1 VVNPKMLRIETAS
14 RLGDEVLTNLQA
26 LIGAAT
32 LADGHEPLGEHK
44 FLRIQRGDDLAN
56 AVLAFDGDRLAGYAH
71 TLTYATADERRTS
84 CEIVVH
90 PECRGLGVG
99 RSLLAGVVDAA
110 RDQHA
115 RRVDLWA
122 YNHSPLRSGA
132 AQDAGFRPVR
142 KLMHLHRHMRKLPR
156 VEPRDGVVVRTFR
169 PGSDEAPWLYL
180 NRRVFEAHPDQ
191 AHWTGED
198 LRARMAQP
206 WFEPADLL
214 HAERDGEIVDYN
226 WVKIDP
232 RETEGRVGEIYFVGV
247 APECFTMHG
256 AKGSPVP
263 TKLTEGSPA
272 PDFTLENDKGESVSL
287 SGLRGNWT
295 VLYWYPK
302 DDTPGCTVEACEIRD
317 NWQLLSG
324 EAALFGVSPDDVK
337 SHQKFRDKFSLPFP
351 LLADP
356 DHQVSESYGVWG
368 QKKFMGREYMG
379 VDRATFI
386 IDPAGKIARIF
397 PAVKP
402 AGHSLEILQALQELK
417 KAK

>member
-1 VVNPKMLRIETAS
+1 MLRIETAS

-206 WFEPADLL
+206 WFEPADFLL
-214 HAERDGEIVDYN
+214 AERDGEIVAFN
-226 WVKIDP
+226 WVKIEP
-232 RETEGRVGEIYFVGV
+232 RETEGRVGEIYVVGV
-247 APECFTMHG
+247 APEAQGHG
-256 AKGSPVP
+256 LGA
-263 TKLTEGSPA
+263 LLLA
-272 PDFTLENDKGESVSL
+272 H
-287 SGLRGNWT
+287 GLRRMRDRNADIAAIYVDESNT
-295 VLYWYPK
+295 RAIDLYTSMAFHHHHVDVCYTLPLG
-302 DDTPGCTVEACEIRD
+302 DAGALPDE
-317 NWQLLSG
+317 S
-324 EAALFGVSPDDVK
+324 AA
-337 SHQKFRDKFSLPFP
+337 
-351 LLADP
+351 
-356 DHQVSESYGVWG
+356 
-368 QKKFMGREYMG
+368 
-379 VDRATFI
+379 
-386 IDPAGKIARIF
+386 
-397 PAVKP
+397 
-402 AGHSLEILQALQELK
+402 
-417 KAK
+417 